1 MSFMPLKSASS
12 TVKFNDM
19 TDSNTT
25 AGNILSIENLIKSHD
40 QRLDVLS
47 KELRT
52 HKEMLDGILDNDEEY
67 RTSATEASKYTKL
80 KTVAKQKVLKRSESV
95 ALVEKIKDNQAQI
108 KELRVALSDYL
119 AQYVTLSGL
128 NQIEGSDGV
137 LRTIVYTAKLVKKA
151 E

>member
-1 MSFMPLKSASS
+1 MPLKSASS
-12 TVKFNDM
+12 IVKLNDM
-19 TDSNTT
+19 TDSNNS
-25 AGNILSIENLIKSHD
+25 ASNLISIENLVKSHD
-40 QRLDVLS
+40 QKLDTLS

-80 KTVAKQKVLKRSESV
+80 KTIAKQKVLKRSESV
-95 ALVEKIKDNQAQI
+95 ALVEKIKDYQAQV

-137 LRTIVYTAKLVKKA
+137 LRTIVYTAKLIKKS

>member
-1 MSFMPLKSASS
+1 MPLKSASS
-12 TVKFNDM
+12 TAKFNDM

-52 HKEMLDGILDNDEEY
+52 HKEMLDAILDNDEEY
-67 RTSATEASKYTKL
+67 RSSAAEASKYTKL
-80 KTVAKQKVLKRSESV
+80 KTVAKQKVLKQSESV
-95 ALVEKIKDNQAQI
+95 ALVEKIKDYQAQV

>member
-1 MSFMPLKSASS
+1 
-12 TVKFNDM
+12 M
-19 TDSNTT
+19 TDTT
-25 AGNILSIENLIKSHD
+25 NAANNLLSIENLVKSHD
-40 QRLDVLS
+40 QRLDTLT
-47 KELRT
+47 KELKT

-67 RTSATEASKYTKL
+67 KTSATEASKYTKL
-80 KTVAKQKVLKRSESV
+80 KTIAKQKVLKRSESV
-95 ALVEKIKDNQAQI
+95 ALVEKIKDYQAQV

-119 AQYVTLSGL
+119 AQYVTLSGS